1 MLERFF
7 DIIFSSLAI
16 VFLSPIL
23 IVVAIVLK
31 VSKNN
36 IIYRQQR
43 VGLGGEYFDVY
54 KFTTMVENSENMG
67 SGTITLKNDSRVLPI
82 GKLLRKSK
90 LNELPQLFNILKG
103 NMSIIGPRPQD
114 REGFNA
120 FGKEEQ
126 EIIIKVQP
134 GLSGIGSIFFRDEEE
149 IIERTKVED
158 KNHFYIETISP
169 YKGKI
174 EAWYVENKSI
184 FLYFSLIIMTLYVVV
199 SPDNK
204 INYSKKFKNFPSPP
218 KELKEFL

>member
-23 IVVAIVLK
+23 IIVAIVLK

-90 LNELPQLFNILKG
+90 LNELPQL
-103 NMSIIGPRPQD
+103 
-114 REGFNA
+114 
-120 FGKEEQ
+120 
-126 EIIIKVQP
+126 
-134 GLSGIGSIFFRDEEE
+134 LSFLIF
-149 IIERTKVED
+149 
-158 KNHFYIETISP
+158 
-169 YKGKI
+169 
-174 EAWYVENKSI
+174 
-184 FLYFSLIIMTLYVVV
+184 
-199 SPDNK
+199 
-204 INYSKKFKNFPSPP
+204 
-218 KELKEFL
+218 